1 VSEPQRTPS
10 RPSGWPPPVETAFG
24 GERLPLTPLAEEV
37 ARRHLAHHPDD
48 VERYG
53 ALAEEWA
60 VHDMQHVLAW
70 AFGESSGF
78 VDLGRQVG
86 WLAGVLDARGYPL
99 ANLADC
105 LVDAADVVDERVPD
119 AAAVAARLR
128 EVSAGVR
135 P

>member
-1 VSEPQRTPS
+1 VSGPRRTPA
-10 RPSGWPPPVETAFG
+10 RPSGWPPPVEASFG
-24 GERLPLTPLAEEV
+24 GERVPLAPLAEEV
-37 ARRHLAHHPDD
+37 ARRHLEHHPDD

-53 ALAEEWA
+53 DLAAQWA

-105 LVDAADVVDERVPD
+105 LVDAADVVDGRVPE
-119 AAAVAARLR
+119 AAGVAGRLR
-128 EVSAGVR
+128 EVAADVR